1 MKKSRKFACSL
12 ESLRDVCDFVTD
24 CTKLCDFNDSQ
35 VYAVQLAVDEAAT
48 NIIEHAYKGRATEE
62 FEITC
67 EDTPDGFQVVLRD
80 HGKAFDPDS
89 IPQPLLNVPLE
100 ELRSRGLGVFLM
112 RKMMDVV
119 EYEFTPDEGNIL
131 RMVKKKGE

>member
-1 MKKSRKFACSL
+1 MKETRKFIGSL
-12 ESLRDVCDFVTD
+12 EYLGDICDFVTHCAKD
-24 CTKLCDFNDSQ
+24 CGLTESQ

-48 NIIEHAYKGRATEE
+48 NIIEHAYKNHTLED

-67 EDTPDGFQVVLRD
+67 EKVPEGLSVVLHDR
-80 HGKAFDPDS
+80 GNAFDPAS
-89 IPQPLLNVPLE
+89 IPQPLIDVPLE

-119 EYEFTPDEGNIL
+119 EYEFSPDDGNTL
-131 RMVKKKGE
+131 RMVKKKGG

>member
-1 MKKSRKFACSL
+1 MKETRKFTGNL
-12 ESLRDVCDFVTD
+12 ECLGEVCDFVTH
-24 CTKLCDFNDSQ
+24 CAKECGLTESQ

-48 NIIEHAYKGRATEE
+48 NIVEHAYKGHLAGS

-67 EDTPDGFQVVLRD
+67 EGVADGFSVVMHDR
-80 HGKAFDPDS
+80 GQTFDPAS
-89 IPQPLLNVPLE
+89 VPLPLLNVPLE

-119 EYEFTPDEGNIL
+119 EYEFSPEEGNTL
-131 RMVKKKGE
+131 RMLKKKGG

>member
-1 MKKSRKFACSL
+1 MKKTRNFTGSL
-12 ESLRDVCDFVTD
+12 ECLGEVCDFVTH
-24 CTKLCDFNDSQ
+24 CAKECDLNESQ

-48 NIIEHAYKGRATEE
+48 NIIEHAYKDHASED

-67 EDTPDGFQVVLRD
+67 EKVPEGLLVVLRD
-80 HGKAFDPDS
+80 RGTAFDPAS
-89 IPQPLLNVPLE
+89 IPQPLINVPLE

-119 EYEFTPDEGNIL
+119 EYEFSPENGNKLTMI
-131 RMVKKKGE
+131 KKKGG

>member
-1 MKKSRKFACSL
+1 MKKTRKFNGGL
-12 ESLRDVCDFVTD
+12 ESLGEVCDFVTM
-24 CTKLCDFNDSQ
+24 CAKKCDLNETQ

-48 NIIEHAYKGRATEE
+48 NIVEHAYRGRALDE

-67 EDTPDGFQVVLRD
+67 EELPEGFQVVLRD
-80 HGKAFDPDS
+80 RGQVFDPAS

-119 EYEFTPDEGNIL
+119 EYEFNPEDGNIL
-131 RMVKKKGE
+131 RMVKKKGR